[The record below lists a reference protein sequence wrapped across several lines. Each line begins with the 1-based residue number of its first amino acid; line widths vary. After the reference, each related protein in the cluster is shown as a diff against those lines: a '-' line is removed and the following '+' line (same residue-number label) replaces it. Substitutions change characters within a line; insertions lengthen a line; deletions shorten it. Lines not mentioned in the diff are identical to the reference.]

1 MLVLSLAC
9 SAVSSLPPAPALRRL
24 PALWADMRFLRIVF
38 FRRKSQIHL
47 AWQCGTA
54 MTLVPCLWSELVA
67 AAVTDRLCHH
77 LRSDGYAMLDD
88 ALPAAEMGL
97 LRSEALALAD
107 TDGGFAQHMFQFG
120 GSRERLMFRKPHIF
134 EADMHDQRLSVWLV
148 HCLNIAIMVL
158 RVHERY
164 SVS

>member
-1 MLVLSLAC
+1 
-9 SAVSSLPPAPALRRL
+9 
-24 PALWADMRFLRIVF
+24 
-38 FRRKSQIHL
+38 
-47 AWQCGTA
+47 
-54 MTLVPCLWSELVA
+54 
-67 AAVTDRLCHH
+67 
-77 LRSDGYAMLDD
+77 MLDD